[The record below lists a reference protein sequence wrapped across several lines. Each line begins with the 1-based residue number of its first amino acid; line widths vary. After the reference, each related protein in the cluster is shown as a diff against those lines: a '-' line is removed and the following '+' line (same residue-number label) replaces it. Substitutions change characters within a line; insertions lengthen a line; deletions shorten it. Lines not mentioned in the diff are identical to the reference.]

1 MNAETIAAELQTGQ
15 GYAVV
20 PELMP
25 GPHAQSARRLILD
38 LAEQDRKTDKLIS
51 QHGRWRLRLTGRG
64 DIFMDFAA
72 HDLICKVADAML
84 GSEFVLGGLSAH
96 AITKDA
102 APQGVHVDYPY
113 SVMREPFPEPP
124 MQLQAI
130 WVLDG
135 FTAGNGP
142 TRVLAHSQK
151 TRRRPDKQEFYAHST
166 PIHCPPGSLILSH
179 GGLWHDSSTNRTDEV
194 RVAILGNY
202 TPFWVR
208 SVEGLPDT
216 AREIS
221 QEPNRAQRKLLGHN
235 FRDALMKAVAWK
247 REDKN
252 APKPPY

>member
-1 MNAETIAAELQTGQ
+1 MNPETIAPELQTGQ
-15 GYAVV
+15 GYVVV

-25 GPHAQSARRLILD
+25 RAQTQSARNLILD
-38 LAEQDRKTDKLIS
+38 LAEHDRKAGKLIS
-51 QHGRWRLRLTGRG
+51 QNGRWRVRLIGRG

-72 HDLICKVADAML
+72 HDLIRQVADAML

-96 AITKDA
+96 AIPKDA
-102 APQGVHVDYPY
+102 PPQGVHVDYPY

-124 MQLQAI
+124 MQMQAI

-135 FTAGNGP
+135 FTPNNGP
-142 TRVLAHSQK
+142 TRVLPESQK

-179 GGLWHDSSTNRTDEV
+179 GGLWHDSSTNSTDEV

-216 AREIS
+216 S
-221 QEPNRAQRKLLGHN
+221 PEPNRAQRKLLGHN

-247 REDKN
+247 KEDKN